1 MMNKYDKRLILD
13 CSFPEQGTS
22 LKPQTS
28 KAIVAV
34 LTIPRYQIERRWY
47 NRHFKKPNEKPELSS
62 PVLAISGD
70 SRTKLS
76 KEKAD
81 KLVARD
87 EILKGL
93 LGLMANETNSTA
105 ISKHYFHDSLLEEK
119 EREDKGSSNDPADA
133 GFLKELEQSEPNS
146 SQDSAVSA
154 MATVLAKKRL
164 ELGAGSSGQNG
175 CESDPS
181 AENGSKKR
189 PVSHLKP
196 RKPKM
201 VHDDD
206 DTPSPL
212 KYPRGVDHGKF
223 RETEEEDTAN
233 VPSPSGSEGKL
244 KRSNGQDTPS
254 PRKKARPRAEED
266 QISIIFEGFKTLSQ
280 SKPKA
285 NNSFFPKLTLPHV
298 LRGILQRKES

>member
-1 MMNKYDKRLILD
+1 
-13 CSFPEQGTS
+13 
-22 LKPQTS
+22 
-28 KAIVAV
+28 
-34 LTIPRYQIERRWY
+34 
-47 NRHFKKPNEKPELSS
+47 
-62 PVLAISGD
+62 
-70 SRTKLS
+70 
-76 KEKAD
+76 
-81 KLVARD
+81 VARD

-212 KYPRGVDHGKF
+212 KYPRCRPRQISGNGRGGHGQRPLPIGLGGKIEKEQWA
-223 RETEEEDTAN
+223 RYPIATEEGET
-233 VPSPSGSEGKL
+233 SG
-244 KRSNGQDTPS
+244 
-254 PRKKARPRAEED
+254 
-266 QISIIFEGFKTLSQ
+266 
-280 SKPKA
+280 
-285 NNSFFPKLTLPHV
+285 
-298 LRGILQRKES
+298 